1 MIPIFDDTYFCT
13 LYYPPSLNRKLVKFI
28 KFWNIIITLELKIKA
43 YFTQSLY
50 AFDKLRKLSYVKKK
64 PNYNALISDIRVLLL
79 TFEYKWKYQKFM
91 MNYIFKITLLLKKLK
106 YFIIRNTDKQLI

>member
-1 MIPIFDDTYFCT
+1 MIHIFVHY
-13 LYYPPSLNRKLVKFI
+13 
-28 KFWNIIITLELKIKA
+28 IILLITLELKIKA

-79 TFEYKWKYQKFM
+79 TFEYK
-91 MNYIFKITLLLKKLK
+91 
-106 YFIIRNTDKQLI
+106 